1 MIVNELDLGGRPAY
15 VRPQGGQAVTSAQVY
30 GGRPVT
36 VTMGASLDKMDVDF
50 WVEAWQALGGSPAG
64 SLAALRLLI
73 AQLEELAQNPDLQP
87 VYVQPFLSSQTG
99 AMYPSRSDSRDG
111 WHWIDALA
119 IDRES
124 YNGRGAVQATATFT
138 RVAQALPSGLGLSWA
153 GGAYSSTYTA
163 VPVPLLA
170 YPVGSTQQVATAL
183 SRTGGEG
190 AIPLSVLASG
200 STVQPSWF
208 ARPATIAGLFTG
220 GVKVFDTVSVGGN
233 AVPAAGAGFAN
244 ANWVQVYGTQHD
256 LTGDL
261 IVTNGL
267 FLLRMSPG
275 GSGVPDV
282 YLWNTQGTAGWNQ
295 LASDQYKDSPSFNV
309 GTIRGI
315 DLVAVGY
322 QSAIVRVTLGTS
334 AGNYA
339 RFLIQLDAGQ
349 YGVAVIPDFRT
360 QANSVAYG
368 MDLVSIS
375 PAIKIVANESA
386 AVDVGL
392 NPSTNLAPSAG
403 AGWAVG
409 IGTTANQPLVGL
421 GWQNPPNAGQPAAGS
436 TTDLG
441 FGETTGPAAGSL
453 RRYFIWAAPFATSP
467 NLLAEAES
475 GTAGTNWT
483 TVADGAAPGGN
494 VERCANANPSGNANT
509 WGTAWQPPPGKY
521 RMRVRLKLGSLASS
535 TSQMKIGLWNSTDSV
550 YVGSTTYAPNAAAL
564 AGGTSFIW
572 IDVTG
577 LVTPTAGKNMRFRAE
592 TTATTT
598 TNWDFDQAVLVPEQ
612 SATLGQGDFPAD
624 IWAQLMYGK
633 TTRLVRG

>member
-1 MIVNELDLGGRPAY
+1 MPIINDLDLGGSHPYPA
-15 VRPQGGQAVTSAQVY
+15 PQLGQTIGSALIDGSRTILWPRGRSAEQQDVTF
-30 GGRPVT
+30 
-36 VTMGASLDKMDVDF
+36 GAT
-50 WVEAWQALGGSPAG
+50 AWQGIGGEAAG
-64 SLAALRLLI
+64 SYLALRYLLR
-73 AQLEELAQNPDLQP
+73 QLEELAGNPDMQP
-87 VYVQPFLSSQTG
+87 VYIRWAATAQSGQYNVDTPH
-99 AMYPSRSDSRDG
+99 DG
-111 WHWIDALA
+111 WYAIGNCQPDYSHNVVAGIVRVGLTVQHVAPAVPASLAL
-119 IDRES
+119 
-124 YNGRGAVQATATFT
+124 G
-138 RVAQALPSGLGLSWA
+138 WA

-170 YPVGSTQQVATAL
+170 YPIGSTQQVATAL
-183 SRTGGEG
+183 ARTGGEG
-190 AIPLSVLASG
+190 SIPLSVLTSG
-200 STVQPSWF
+200 STIQPSWF
-208 ARPATIAGLFTG
+208 ARPATIAALFTG

-261 IVTNGL
+261 VVTNGL
-267 FLLRMSPG
+267 LLLRMSPG
-275 GSGVPDV
+275 GTGAPDL
-282 YLWNTQGTAGWNQ
+282 YLWNTQGTPGWQ
-295 LASDQYKDSPSFNV
+295 QPASDQYKDSPSFNV

-315 DLVAVGY
+315 DLLAVGY
-322 QSAIVRVTLGTS
+322 QSAIVRLTLGTS

-339 RFLIQLDAGQ
+339 RFLLQLDAGQ
-349 YGVAVIPDFRT
+349 YGAAVIPDFRT
-360 QANSVAYG
+360 QANAVAYG
-368 MDLVSIS
+368 LDLASLS
-375 PAIKIVANESA
+375 PAVKIMANEGA

-403 AGWAVG
+403 AGWSVW
-409 IGTTANQPLVGL
+409 IGTTANQPLVGM

-436 TTDLG
+436 TADGG
-441 FGETTGPAAGSL
+441 FGETTGPGIGSL
-453 RRYFIWAAPFATSP
+453 RRYFIWAAPYANVP
-467 NLLAEAES
+467 NLIAEAES
-475 GTAGTNWT
+475 GTLGTGWSST
-483 TVADGAAPGGN
+483 ADGTASGGN
-494 VERCANANPSGNANT
+494 VARCANGTASGNADT
-509 WGTAWQPPPGKY
+509 WGTAWQPTPGKY

-564 AGGTSFIW
+564 AGGTSFIVV
-572 IDVTG
+572 DVTG

-598 TNWDFDQAVLVPEQ
+598 TNWDIDEAVLVPEQ